1 MSTPVRL
8 FLVAPAVAIRHAVA
22 EVLDAQA
29 EVLVVGEAGSS
40 KQALARVPAAR
51 PDVVLLGQT
60 LRDPDP
66 PDTCRLLRDALP
78 NLQIL
83 LVAANPSQELVAG
96 MINAGA
102 AGVVPHTVDQDEM
115 VDAIKTA
122 AAGRMVMS
130 TDAMLRILRAGQRSA
145 APDPVAALSPLDQE
159 LFVLV
164 GEGLTNAEIAERLHL
179 TPGTVRNYVSRLL
192 RNLGF
197 DRRADVIAL
206 AASRKATGRD
216 GSNGRSRRR

>member
-1 MSTPVRL
+1 MNMPVRL
-8 FLVAPAVAIRHAVA
+8 FLVAPAIAIRHAVA
-22 EVLDAQA
+22 TILDAQA

-40 KQALARVPAAR
+40 KQALTRVPAAR
-51 PDVVLLGQT
+51 PDVVLVGQNV
-60 LRDPDP
+60 RAPDP
-66 PDTCRLLRDALP
+66 PEMCRLLREALP
-78 NLQIL
+78 SLQIL

-102 AGVVPHTVDQDEM
+102 AGVLPHTVTQQEL

-130 TDAMLRILRAGQRSA
+130 TDAMLRILRAEQRA
-145 APDPVAALSPLDQE
+145 AELDPVASLTPLEQE

-179 TPGTVRNYVSRLL
+179 SLGTVRNYVSRLL
-192 RNLGF
+192 RDLGF
-197 DRRADVIAL
+197 DRRAQVVVL
-206 AASRKATGRD
+206 ATTRKASDQVGR
-216 GSNGRSRRR
+216 